1 MKKIVYKT
9 VSVFV
14 VCLSLIM
21 IPNTSNTN
29 DGLGNS
35 LYVRNKVF
43 VKTKNELGV
52 SEATGK
58 ISVVTGIPSVD
69 KLNKLYKVNK
79 IQRVFELNNGDVD
92 TYRDLEM
99 SKIYV
104 FWFDENIDS
113 YKVVDG
119 YSKDENVEYSEP
131 VFTGIAAGQKETEDN
146 FFPNDT
152 YFSMQWYLNNKGNI
166 SPSSGGVAKKGED
179 INIIK
184 AWDVEQGSDALI
196 VAILDSGIE
205 DESPDLNGR
214 LWVNKG
220 EIPNNGI
227 DDDGNGYID
236 DYKGWDFAYGDNTAG
251 DGFGHGT
258 NIATVIGAN
267 SNNNFGF
274 AGINSK
280 CRLMNCKNLSDNNSG
295 EYEWWAESIKYAVD
309 NGAKVINMSE
319 GGDEFSNVLKTAVEY
334 AALKNCVLVAA
345 MMNKGDGRNYYPASY
360 EGAFAV
366 GATDTDGKRCRKF
379 SWGGGSCWGKHI
391 AVVAPG
397 NKIYGVDFEDP
408 YKFDT
413 YWSGTSQSTAIVSGL
428 SSLLFSQDKTRSAED
443 VKRIIKETAID
454 GVGDPSEDKKG
465 FDVYYGYGRVDCFLA
480 LTYNDESTR
489 KKIAEKYLNENKEEI
504 KDVLITDDKNIKNK
518 PNDDG
523 GARAVKKNVNGK
535 DTKQNNNY
543 DKPAQKK

>member
-1 MKKIVYKT
+1 MKKIVIKILSVIA
-9 VSVFV
+9 VSVCI
-14 VCLSLIM
+14 VC
-21 IPNTSNTN
+21 IPEVSNTN

-35 LYVRNKVF
+35 LYVKNKVF
-43 VKTKNELGV
+43 VKTKCELGV

-58 ISVVTGIPSVD
+58 ISVVTGIPSID
-69 KLNKLYKVNK
+69 RLNKLYKVNR

-92 TYRDLEM
+92 LYRNLEM

-113 YKVVDG
+113 YNVVAG
-119 YSKDENVEYSEP
+119 YSKDENIEYSEP
-131 VFTGIAAGQKETEDN
+131 VFTGFAAGQKETSDN
-146 FFPNDT
+146 VFPNDT
-152 YFSMQWYLNNKGNI
+152 YFSMQWYLYNKGNI

-179 INIIK
+179 IDIIK

-205 DESPDLNGR
+205 DESPDLKGR
-214 LWVNKG
+214 LWINKG

-227 DDDGNGYID
+227 DDDRNGYVD
-236 DYKGWDFAYGDNTAG
+236 DYKGWDFAYDDNTAG

-267 SNNNFGF
+267 SNNSFGF

-480 LTYNDESTR
+480 LTYNDETTR
-489 KKIAEKYLNENKEEI
+489 KKIAEKYSNENKEETN
-504 KDVLITDDKNIKNK
+504 DVTITEEKYQINK
-518 PNDDG
+518 PDDDG
-523 GARAVKKNVNGK
+523 AAKSVKKNVNNK
-535 DTKQNNNY
+535 DTKKNNNY
-543 DKPAQKK
+543 DQPARKK

>member
-1 MKKIVYKT
+1 MKKIVYKII
-9 VSVFV
+9 SVFA
-14 VCLSLIM
+14 VCTCLIM
-21 IPNTSNTN
+21 VPNISNTN

-35 LYVRNKVF
+35 LYVKNKVF
-43 VKTKNELGV
+43 VKTKYDLGV

-58 ISVVTGIPSVD
+58 ISVVTGIASVD
-69 KLNKLYKVNK
+69 KLNSKYKVRK
-79 IQRVFELNNGDVD
+79 IERVFELNNGDVE
-92 TYRDLEM
+92 TYSKLEM
-99 SKIYV
+99 SRIYV

-113 YKVVDG
+113 YNVVDG
-119 YSKDENVEYSEP
+119 YTKDDNVEYSEP
-131 VFTGIAAGQKETEDN
+131 VFTGFAAGQKEEPVN
-146 FFPNDT
+146 MFPNDT
-152 YFSMQWYLNNKGNI
+152 YFSMQWYLSNKGNI
-166 SPSSGGVAKKGED
+166 TPSSGGIAKKGED
-179 INIIK
+179 INMIK
-184 AWDVEQGSDALI
+184 AWDVEQGSEDMI

-205 DESPDLNGR
+205 DESPDLKGR
-214 LWVNKG
+214 LWINKG

-227 DDDGNGYID
+227 DDDRNGYID
-236 DYKGWDFAYGDNTAG
+236 DYKGWDFAYEDNTAG

-258 NIATVIGAN
+258 NIATVIGAA
-267 SNNNFGF
+267 SNNSFGF

-280 CRLMNCKNLSDNNSG
+280 CRLMDCKNLSDNNSG
-295 EYEWWAESIKYAVD
+295 EYEWWAKSIKYAVD

-319 GGDEFSNVLKTAVEY
+319 GGDEFSKVLETAVEY

-397 NKIYGVDFEDP
+397 NKIYGVDYEDP

-428 SSLLFSQDKTRSAED
+428 SSLLFSQDKTRSAEE
-443 VKRIIKETAID
+443 VKKIIEETAVD

-465 FDVYYGYGRVDCFLA
+465 FDIYYGYGRVDCFLA
-480 LTYNDESTR
+480 LTYNDENTR
-489 KKIAEKYLNENKEEI
+489 QKIAEKYANINKQGN
-504 KDVLITDDKNIKNK
+504 KDDVIYDEKSITR

-523 GARAVKKNVNGK
+523 GARSVKKNVNERDK
-535 DTKQNNNY
+535 KVNNDP
-543 DKPAQKK
+543 DKPARKK

>member
-1 MKKIVYKT
+1 MKKMVFKI
-9 VSVFV
+9 VSVLV
-14 VCLSLIM
+14 VCLSLM
-21 IPNTSNTN
+21 MVPNTSNTN

-35 LYVRNKVF
+35 LYVKNKVF
-43 VKTKNELGV
+43 VKTKYELGV

-58 ISVVTGIPSVD
+58 ISIVTGIPSVD
-69 KLNKLYKVNK
+69 KLNKLYKVRK
-79 IQRVFELNNGDVD
+79 IERVFELNNGDVE
-92 TYRDLEM
+92 TYGKLDM
-99 SKIYV
+99 GKIYV

-113 YKVVDG
+113 YNVVDG
-119 YSKDENVEYSEP
+119 YSKDDNIEYSEP
-131 VFTGIAAGQKETEDN
+131 VFTGYAAGQKETSDIM
-146 FFPNDT
+146 FPNDT
-152 YFSMQWYLNNKGNI
+152 YFSMQWYLYNKGNV

-179 INIIK
+179 IDIIK
-184 AWDVEQGSDALI
+184 GWDVEQGSEDLI

-205 DESPDLNGR
+205 DGSLDLKGR
-214 LWVNKG
+214 LWINKG

-236 DYKGWDFAYGDNTAG
+236 DYKGWDFAYEDNTAG

-267 SNNNFGF
+267 SNNSFGF

-280 CRLMNCKNLSDNNSG
+280 CRLMNCKNLSDGNSG
-295 EYEWWAESIKYAVD
+295 EYEWWAKSIKYAVD

-319 GGDEFSNVLKTAVEY
+319 GGDEFSKVLKTAVDY
-334 AALKNCVLVAA
+334 ASMKNCVLVAA

-366 GATDTDGKRCRKF
+366 GATDTDGKRCRRF
-379 SWGGGSCWGKHI
+379 SWGGGSCWGRHI

-397 NKIYGVDFEDP
+397 NKIYGLDYEDP

-454 GVGDPSEDKKG
+454 GVGDPSEDLKG
-465 FDVYYGYGRVDCFLA
+465 FDVYYGYGRIDCFLA

-489 KKIAEKYLNENKEEI
+489 KKIAEKYANTNQEET
-504 KDVLITDDKNIKNK
+504 KVDVIYEDKTITK

-523 GARAVKKNVNGK
+523 GARAVKKKVNDK
-535 DTKQNNNY
+535 DIKIKNDP
-543 DKPAQKK
+543 DKPARKK

>member
-1 MKKIVYKT
+1 MKKIVKKLVT
-9 VSVFV
+9 VLI
-14 VCLSLIM
+14 VCAALVLI
-21 IPNTSNTN
+21 PELSNTN

-35 LYVRNKVF
+35 LYVKNKVF
-43 VKTKNELGV
+43 VKTKYELGV

-69 KLNKLYKVNK
+69 RLNSQFKVKK
-79 IQRVFELNNGDVD
+79 IERVFELNNGDVE
-92 TYRDLEM
+92 TYGKLEM

-119 YSKDENVEYSEP
+119 YAKDENIEYSEP
-131 VFTGIAAGQKETEDN
+131 VFTGFAAGQKEKAEN
-146 FFPNDT
+146 MFPNDT

-166 SPSSGGVAKKGED
+166 SPSNGGIAKKGED

-184 AWDVEQGSDALI
+184 AWDVEQGSEDII

-214 LWVNKG
+214 LWINKG

-227 DDDGNGYID
+227 DDDRNGYVD
-236 DYKGWDFAYGDNTAG
+236 DYKGWDFAYEDKSAG

-258 NIATVIGAN
+258 NIATVIGAS
-267 SNNNFGF
+267 SNNSFGF

-295 EYEWWAESIKYAVD
+295 EYEWWAKSIKYAVD

-319 GGDEFSNVLKTAVEY
+319 GGDEFSKVLKTAVEY
-334 AALKNCVLVAA
+334 AALKNSVLVAA

-366 GATDTDGKRCRKF
+366 GATDTDGRRCKKF

-397 NKIYGVDFEDP
+397 NKIYGVDYEDP
-408 YKFDT
+408 YKFES
-413 YWSGTSQSTAIVSGL
+413 YWSGTSQSTAIVSGIA
-428 SSLLFSQDKTRSAED
+428 SLLFSQDKTISAED
-443 VKRIIKETAID
+443 VKRIIKETAVD
-454 GVGDPSEDKKG
+454 GVGDPSEDRKG
-465 FDVYYGYGRVDCFLA
+465 FDVYYGYGRVDAFLA

-489 KKIAEKYLNENKEEI
+489 KKIAEKYANINKEETRE
-504 KDVLITDDKNIKNK
+504 DVIYEEKITNK
-518 PNDDG
+518 SSDDG
-523 GARAVKKNVNGK
+523 GARSVKKKVNERESK
-535 DTKQNNNY
+535 SNNES
-543 DKPAQKK
+543 DKPARKK

>member
-1 MKKIVYKT
+1 MKKIVYKI

-14 VCLSLIM
+14 IGICVVLY
-21 IPNTSNTN
+21 PNISNTN

-35 LYVRNKVF
+35 LYVKNKVF
-43 VKTKNELGV
+43 VKTKSDLGV

-58 ISVVTGIPSVD
+58 ISTVTGIPSLD
-69 KLNKLYKVNK
+69 KLNQSYKVKK
-79 IQRVFELNNGDVD
+79 IERVFELNNGDVEV
-92 TYRDLEM
+92 YRKLEM
-99 SKIYV
+99 SRIYV

-113 YKVVDG
+113 YNVVNG
-119 YSKDENVEYSEP
+119 YAKDENIEYSEP
-131 VFTGIAAGQKETEDN
+131 VFTGFAAGQKENDESM
-146 FFPNDT
+146 FPNDT

-166 SPSSGGVAKKGED
+166 TPSSGGVSKKSED

-184 AWDVEQGSDALI
+184 GWDVEQGSDDII
-196 VAILDSGIE
+196 VAILDSGVE
-205 DESPDLNGR
+205 DESPDLKGR
-214 LWVNKG
+214 LWINKG

-227 DDDGNGYID
+227 DDDGNGYVD
-236 DYKGWDFAYGDNTAG
+236 DYKGWDFAYEDYNAG

-267 SNNNFGF
+267 TNNSFGF

-295 EYEWWAESIKYAVD
+295 EYEWWAKSIKYAVD
-309 NGAKVINMSE
+309 NGASVINMSE
-319 GGDEFSNVLKTAVEY
+319 GGDEFSKVLKTAIDY
-334 AALKNCVLVAA
+334 SSMKNCVLVAA

-397 NKIYGVDFEDP
+397 NKIYGVDYEDP

-428 SSLLFSQDKTRSAED
+428 SSLLFSQDRSRSAED
-443 VKRIIKETAID
+443 VKRIINETAID

-465 FDVYYGYGRVDCFLA
+465 FDIYYGYGRVDCFLA
-480 LTYNDESTR
+480 LTYNDENTR
-489 KKIAEKYLNENKEEI
+489 KKIAEKYVNANKEEI
-504 KDVLITDDKNIKNK
+504 KEEIIYDDKNNIK

-523 GARAVKKNVNGK
+523 GAKSVKKKVNERATK
-535 DTKQNNNY
+535 DKNNN
-543 DKPAQKK
+543 DQPARKK

>member
-1 MKKIVYKT
+1 MKKMVFKI
-9 VSVFV
+9 VSVLV
-14 VCLSLIM
+14 VCISLIM
-21 IPNTSNTN
+21 VPNTSNTN

-35 LYVRNKVF
+35 LYVKNKVF
-43 VKTKNELGV
+43 VKTKYELGV

-58 ISVVTGIPSVD
+58 ISIVTGIPSVD
-69 KLNKLYKVNK
+69 KLNKLFKVRK
-79 IQRVFELNNGDVD
+79 IERVFELNNGDVE
-92 TYRDLEM
+92 TYRKLEM

-113 YKVVDG
+113 YNVVEG
-119 YSKDENVEYSEP
+119 YSKDDNVEYSEP
-131 VFTGIAAGQKETEDN
+131 VFTGYAAGEKEKSDIM
-146 FFPNDT
+146 FPNDT
-152 YFSMQWYLNNKGNI
+152 YFSMQWYLYNKGNV

-179 INIIK
+179 IDIIK
-184 AWDVEQGSDALI
+184 GWDVEQGSEDLI

-205 DESPDLNGR
+205 DGSPDLKGR
-214 LWVNKG
+214 LWINKG

-227 DDDGNGYID
+227 DDDGNGYVD
-236 DYKGWDFAYGDNTAG
+236 DYKGWDFAYEDNTAG

-267 SNNNFGF
+267 SNNSFGF

-280 CRLMNCKNLSDNNSG
+280 CRLMNCKNLSDGNSG
-295 EYEWWAESIKYAVD
+295 EYEWWAKSIKYAVD

-319 GGDEFSNVLKTAVEY
+319 GGDEFSKVLKSAVDY
-334 AALKNCVLVAA
+334 AAMKNCVLVAA

-366 GATDTDGKRCRKF
+366 GATDTDGKRCRRF

-397 NKIYGVDFEDP
+397 NKIYGVDYEDP

-443 VKRIIKETAID
+443 VKRIIKETAVD
-454 GVGDPSEDKKG
+454 GVGDPSEDQKG
-465 FDVYYGYGRVDCFLA
+465 FDVYYGYGRIDCFLA

-489 KKIAEKYLNENKEEI
+489 KKIAEKYANTNQEET
-504 KDVLITDDKNIKNK
+504 KVDVIYEDKTITK

-523 GARAVKKNVNGK
+523 GARAVKKKVNEK
-535 DTKQNNNY
+535 DIKVKNDP
-543 DKPAQKK
+543 DKPARKK

>member
-1 MKKIVYKT
+1 MKKYVYKII
-9 VSVFV
+9 SVFV
-14 VCLSLIM
+14 VCVFLIS
-21 IPNTSNTN
+21 IPEISNTN

-43 VKTKNELGV
+43 VKTKKELGV

-69 KLNKLYKVNK
+69 KLNKLYRVNK
-79 IQRVFELNNGDVD
+79 IQRVFELNNGDAD
-92 TYRDLEM
+92 IYRKLEM

-113 YKVVDG
+113 YNVVDG
-119 YSKDENVEYSEP
+119 YSKDENIEYSEP
-131 VFTGIAAGQKETEDN
+131 VFTGFAAGQKEISEN
-146 FFPNDT
+146 LFPNDT

-166 SPSSGGVAKKGED
+166 NPSSGGVAKKGED
-179 INIIK
+179 INVIK

-205 DESPDLNGR
+205 DESPDLKGR
-214 LWVNKG
+214 LWFNKG

-227 DDDGNGYID
+227 DDDGNGYVD
-236 DYKGWDFAYGDNTAG
+236 DYKGWDFAYDDNTAG

-413 YWSGTSQSTAIVSGL
+413 YWSGTSQSTAIVSGI

-489 KKIAEKYLNENKEEI
+489 KKIAEKYLIENKEET
-504 KDVLITDDKNIKNK
+504 KDVIITDDKNIKYN

-523 GARAVKKNVNGK
+523 GARAVKKNVNDK
-535 DTKQNNNY
+535 DTKRNNNY

>member
-1 MKKIVYKT
+1 MNKIVHKIIT
-9 VSVFV
+9 VFALCS
-14 VCLSLIM
+14 CLIM
-21 IPNTSNTN
+21 IPDVSNTN

-35 LYVRNKVF
+35 LYVKNKVF
-43 VKTKNELGV
+43 VKTKYDLGV

-69 KLNKLYKVNK
+69 RLNSQYKVRK
-79 IQRVFELNNGDVD
+79 IERVFELNNGDVE
-92 TYRDLEM
+92 TYRKLEM
-99 SKIYV
+99 CRIYV

-113 YKVVDG
+113 YNVVDG
-119 YSKDENVEYSEP
+119 YSKDNNIEYSEP
-131 VFTGIAAGQKETEDN
+131 VFTGFAAGQKESAGN
-146 FFPNDT
+146 MFPNDS

-166 SPSSGGVAKKGED
+166 SPSSGGFAKKGED
-179 INIIK
+179 INMIK
-184 AWDVEQGSDALI
+184 AWDVEQGSEDMI

-205 DESPDLNGR
+205 DESPDLSGR
-214 LWVNKG
+214 LWINKG

-227 DDDGNGYID
+227 DDDGNGYVD
-236 DYKGWDFAYGDNTAG
+236 DYKGWDFAYEDHTAG

-258 NIATVIGAN
+258 NIATVIGAA
-267 SNNNFGF
+267 SNNSFGF

-295 EYEWWAESIKYAVD
+295 EYEWWAKSIKYAVD

-319 GGDEFSNVLKTAVEY
+319 GGDEFSKVLKTAVEY
-334 AALKNCVLVAA
+334 AALRNCVLVAA
-345 MMNKGDGRNYYPASY
+345 MMNKADGRSYYPASY

-366 GATDTDGKRCRKF
+366 GATDTDGKRCKKF

-397 NKIYGVDFEDP
+397 NKIYGVDYEDP

-428 SSLLFSQDKTRSAED
+428 SSLLFAQDRTRSAEE
-443 VKRIIKETAID
+443 VKRIIKETAVD
-454 GVGDPSEDKKG
+454 GVGDPSEDRKG
-465 FDVYYGYGRVDCFLA
+465 FDIYYGYGRIDCFLA
-480 LTYNDESTR
+480 LTYNDENTR
-489 KKIAEKYLNENKEEI
+489 QKIAEKYANINKQDN
-504 KDVLITDDKNIKNK
+504 KDDVIYDDRNVTK

-523 GARAVKKNVNGK
+523 GARSVKKSVNEK
-535 DTKQNNNY
+535 DKKVNSDP
-543 DKPAQKK
+543 DKPARKK